1 MRVLLLLVAVSSV
14 FVVRGGCGRWRRRGG
29 GTEEEKCARTGSGGV
44 GGRFSL
50 VVWAG
55 RKWSTCGW
63 VWWVQVVVVVEV
75 VEVAEVAVVVWVA
88 MVVVVAVLVV
98 AAVVVV
104 VAAAFACVRM
114 CRGDGGGRH

>member
-1 MRVLLLLVAVSSV
+1 M
-14 FVVRGGCGRWRRRGG
+14 
-29 GTEEEKCARTGSGGV
+29 
-44 GGRFSL
+44 SL

-75 VEVAEVAVVVWVA
+75 VEVAVVVAVAMLVA
-88 MVVVVAVLVV
+88 VAVLVV

-104 VAAAFACVRM
+104 VAVAFACVRM